1 MEKDCMKYEIF
12 GILAVFFMI
21 GMAVGEVKELSGID
35 FETAFSDPAMT
46 KDGVSRDI
54 GSVTWGTPTGWN
66 DAADGTPYG
75 NRSPALVGSL
85 AKEAYMNSKPDNVP
99 TAAAQVEDYLNK
111 TLNRSDVTV
120 VDNLNATSDDQQ
132 LNEF

>member
-1 MEKDCMKYEIF
+1 MKYKII

-21 GMAVGEVKELSGID
+21 GMAVGEVKELSGTD

-66 DAADGTPYG
+66 NAADGASYG